1 MVLFTLISQTPLVP
15 LREPSDLVKRNKVT
29 LMLGVAIYLA
39 FAALLYTGKLPESI
53 VAMLPE
59 PKILAG
65 IVVADLILYAG
76 IHRFQYGIFPI
87 FSEDPEMKRKSK
99 KQRAIMEHEEMRDKE
114 EDDVGENDD
123 EDTITNSLKQKGG
136 GRKRRS
142 RKQTEQLKA
151 LALDQAQ
158 TQQAQRPVPIED
170 EDISEDQY
178 LEENEDEEP
187 NELSMAEQDFFQN
200 KNKTIVEN
208 WDVEDFSNMEMV

>member
-1 MVLFTLISQTPLVP
+1 MVLFTLISQTPLIP

-53 VAMLPE
+53 VAMLPD

-76 IHRFQYGIFPI
+76 LHRFQYGIFPI

-99 KQRAIMEHEEMRDKE
+99 KQRVIREVEEMGEE
-114 EDDVGENDD
+114 EDDDVVDD

-142 RKQTEQLKA
+142 RKQAEQLRA
-151 LALDQAQ
+151 LALAQAQ
-158 TQQAQRPVPIED
+158 AQQDQSQRPVPIED

-200 KNKTIVEN
+200 KNKTVVEN